1 MSEMRRKG
9 VPKKACGKG
18 APSSMMPATHFDPM
32 NPRLL
37 PTVLLASLCLVP
49 ARADEALKR
58 SLVLHASFDKGL
70 DADFSKGDPAA
81 VVKTSAGLVP
91 VPEND
96 EVVLVAEGGR
106 FGGALH
112 FPKKGATRPSYR
124 GEGVLGYNDKDWSA
138 TVSLWLRLTPDED
151 LEPGYCDPIQIVG
164 DDTKKG
170 FIFLEWSKDH
180 SPRYFRYAIRP
191 LIELWD
197 PEGLGWEVVPEEK
210 RPMVQLK
217 TAPFSRDRWTHA
229 VFTLERINAGKG
241 TSAGTL
247 YLDGKK
253 QGRIENFDLTFG
265 WDPAAV
271 LLVLGAAYV
280 GHIDDLAAFDRALTE
295 EEVAKLYALENG
307 VADLRP

>member
-1 MSEMRRKG
+1 
-9 VPKKACGKG
+9 
-18 APSSMMPATHFDPM
+18 MMARPM
-32 NPRLL
+32 NARFL
-37 PTVLLASLCLVP
+37 PAALVASLCLSS
-49 ARADEALKR
+49 ALADEALKR

-96 EVVLVAEGGR
+96 EVVLVPEGGR

-112 FPKKGATRPSYR
+112 FPKKGTTRPSYR

-138 TVSLWLRLTPDED
+138 TVSLWLRLNPDED

-170 FIFLEWSKDH
+170 FVFLEWSKDH

-197 PEGLGWEVVPEEK
+197 PEGLGWEVVPKET
-210 RPMVQLK
+210 RPVVELK
-217 TAPFSRDRWTHA
+217 AAPFSRDRWTHA

-295 EEVAKLYALENG
+295 EEVTKLHALENG